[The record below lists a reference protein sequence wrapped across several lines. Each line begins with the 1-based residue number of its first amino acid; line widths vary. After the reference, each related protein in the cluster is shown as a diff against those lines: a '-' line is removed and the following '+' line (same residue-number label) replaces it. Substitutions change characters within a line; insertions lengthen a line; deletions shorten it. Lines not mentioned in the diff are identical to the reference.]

1 MILAATS
8 SPLGLVCATLL
19 VIAVGVLLYGFIE
32 FDRLVR
38 VEHQFYREAWESDGS
53 PCGFFWGAPGSFPF
67 AGYFS
72 RNRAAF
78 RWLFRTPAWVATSP
92 EHSQLLRRFRICV
105 ITWNVVCLPL
115 ALGIIASF
123 K

>member
-1 MILAATS
+1 MILATFSA
-8 SPLGLVCATLL
+8 LGLGCVILL
-19 VIAVGVLLYGFIE
+19 VIAVGVLLYGLVE

-38 VEHQFYREAWESDGS
+38 VEHQFHRVAWESDGS
-53 PCGFFWGAPGSFPF
+53 PCGFFWWAPGSFPF
-67 AGYFS
+67 AGYFA

-78 RWLFRTPAWVATSP
+78 TWLFSTPAWIATSP
-92 EHSQLLRRFRICV
+92 EHSRLLRRFRICV

-115 ALGIIASF
+115 ALCIIASY